1 MDPFNGGAAL
11 EREKFG
17 APPSTRSVSVENMQA
32 LQPVADAEVL
42 VRLQNNVKLRAV
54 QLGETA
60 RAAEIARRMVLVA
73 PQWPELW
80 IDLAHLSEEE
90 GALGA
95 ARKAYKACMTLTKSG
110 TPLHNE
116 AALGMQVLKRRLN

>member
-1 MDPFNGGAAL
+1 LTRSNGGAAL

-17 APPSTRSVSVENMQA
+17 GPPSTRNVSVEELHTVQR
-32 LQPVADAEVL
+32 VADTEVL
-42 VRLQNNVKLRAV
+42 LRLQNNVKLRSV
-54 QLGETA
+54 RLGQIA

-73 PQWPELW
+73 PQRPELW
-80 IDLAHLSEEE
+80 IDLAHLNEEQ

-95 ARKAYKACMTLTKSG
+95 ARKAYDACMALTKSG

-116 AALGMQVLKRRLN
+116 AALGLQGLKSRLN